1 MIIVPGR
8 TYEPV
13 VTRHSRELS
22 RRVEQVVREYQSQ
35 NDDVSDEELRSA
47 LQLATRATAGED
59 TLLRRKRIIVGAVAA
74 AVAMTGAMVAAGSRT
89 REPDDMIWLAVAG
102 MAAVI
107 GVAFAVIRTVRR
119 S

>member
-8 TYEPV
+8 SYEPL

-22 RRVEQVVREYQSQ
+22 RRVEQVVREYQTQ

-59 TLLRRKRIIVGAVAA
+59 SLLRKKRIMVGAVAA
-74 AVAMTGAMVAAGSRT
+74 GTAMVGAMVAATSGVRQAN
-89 REPDDMIWLAVAG
+89 DMIWLILG
-102 MAAVI
+102 
-107 GVAFAVIRTVRR
+107 GVAAASGIAFAIIRTVRR

>member
-8 TYEPV
+8 TYEPM

-59 TLLRRKRIIVGAVAA
+59 SLLRKKRIMVGAVAA
-74 AVAMTGAMVAAGSRT
+74 GTAMVGAMVAASSRT
-89 REPDDMIWLAVAG
+89 RGPNDMIWLVVVG
-102 MAAVI
+102 VVAVI